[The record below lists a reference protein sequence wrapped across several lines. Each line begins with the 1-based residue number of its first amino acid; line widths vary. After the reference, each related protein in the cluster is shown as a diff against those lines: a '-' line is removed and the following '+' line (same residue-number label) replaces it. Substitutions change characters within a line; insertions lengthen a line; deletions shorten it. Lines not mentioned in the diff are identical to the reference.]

1 MQLGAQSSRARGEE
15 RGRCPLHPSP
25 WDPWVESDSRKER
38 EDGTRKAPLG
48 QDRDQPDC
56 RLGIPGNVEGWT
68 RNGGVSKEGILQEL

>member
-1 MQLGAQSSRARGEE
+1 MDSGVNLCNLGHRAAGPEE
-15 RGRCPLHPSP
+15 RRGSP

-48 QDRDQPDC
+48 QGRDQPDC
-56 RLGIPGNVEGWT
+56 RLGIRGNVEGWT